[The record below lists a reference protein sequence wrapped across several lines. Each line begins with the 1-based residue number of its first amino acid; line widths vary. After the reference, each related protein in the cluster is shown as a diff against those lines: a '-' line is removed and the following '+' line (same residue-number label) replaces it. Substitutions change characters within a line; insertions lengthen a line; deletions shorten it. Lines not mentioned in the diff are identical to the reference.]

1 MGDRGLLVLQK
12 FIIKREAE
20 MRTISRAASPASWS
34 SCLQRP
40 GGSTCWDLYLD
51 FPLGGQLTNDNG
63 SSNDMETIVNYEILA
78 LSLGLSPAVLLT

>member
-1 MGDRGLLVLQK
+1 MGDRGFLVLQK

-20 MRTISRAASPASWS
+20 VCTISRAAAPTSWS

-51 FPLGGQLTNDNG
+51 FPLGGQLT
-63 SSNDMETIVNYEILA
+63 SNDVETIVNYEILA
-78 LSLGLSPAVLLT
+78 LSLGLSPATLLT